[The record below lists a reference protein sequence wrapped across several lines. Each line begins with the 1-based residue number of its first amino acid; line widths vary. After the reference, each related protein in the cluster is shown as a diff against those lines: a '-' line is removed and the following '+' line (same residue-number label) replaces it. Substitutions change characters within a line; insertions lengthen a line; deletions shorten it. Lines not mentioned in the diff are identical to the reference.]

1 MKKILITGGTVFV
14 SKFTA
19 AYFVKKGYQV
29 YVLNRGSRQ
38 QVEGVHLI
46 CADRNNL
53 KDQLKDYSF
62 DAVIDVCAYNKEDVK
77 NLLDALGEFKDYL
90 FISSS
95 AVYPETNVQPFTEE
109 QEIGYNNIWT
119 GYGEGKV
126 EAEKYLR
133 DSVPDAYILRPPYLY
148 GPMQNVYREAF
159 VFDCAMQK
167 RKFYIPKDGSM
178 KLQFFHVEDLCRL
191 MEIILET
198 KPGEH
203 VLNVGNPEAV
213 DINTFVKMCYEV
225 AGEEL
230 DKVYVTDHDNQRDY
244 FCFYD
249 YEYMLDVSKQ
259 SKLLPKTK
267 DLYEGLKE
275 SYDWYLAHQG
285 DVNKKD
291 YMKFID
297 HSFKN

>member
-1 MKKILITGGTVFV
+1 MRKILITGGTVFV

-19 AYFVKKGYQV
+19 SYFVKKGYQV
-29 YVLNRGSRQ
+29 YVLNRGTRQ

-46 CADRNNL
+46 CADRNDLRN
-53 KDQLKDYSF
+53 QLKGEAF

-77 NLLDALGEFKDYL
+77 NLLDALGEFKNYL

-95 AVYPETNVQPFTEE
+95 AVYPETNAQPFTEE
-109 QEIGYNNIWT
+109 QNIGYNNIWT
-119 GYGEGKV
+119 NYGVGKAA
-126 EAEKYLR
+126 AEKYLR
-133 DSVPDAYILRPPYLY
+133 DMVPDAYIIRPPYLY
-148 GPMQNVYREAF
+148 GPMQNVYREPF

-191 MEIILET
+191 MEVILET
-198 KPGEH
+198 RPGEH
-203 VLNVGNPEAV
+203 VLNVGNPEVV
-213 DINTFVKMCYEV
+213 DINTFVEMCYDV
-225 AGEEL
+225 AGAEL
-230 DKVYVTDHDNQRDY
+230 HKVYVTNHHNQRDY

-249 YEYMLDVSKQ
+249 YEYVLDVSKQ
-259 SKLLPKTK
+259 RKLLPETR

-275 SYDWYLAHQG
+275 SYDWYLTHQEN
-285 DVNKKD
+285 VNKKD

-297 HSFKN
+297 QYIC

>member
-19 AYFVKKGYQV
+19 SYFVKKGYQV
-29 YVLNRGSRQ
+29 YVLNRGTRQ

-53 KDQLKDYSF
+53 KDQLKEYSF
-62 DAVIDVCAYNKEDVK
+62 DAVIDVCAYRKEDIK

-95 AVYPETNVQPFTEE
+95 AVYPESNPQPFTEE

-119 GYGEGKV
+119 SYGQGKV
-126 EAEKYLR
+126 EAERYLR
-133 DSVPDAYILRPPYLY
+133 NEVPDAYILRPPYLY

-191 MEIILET
+191 MELILE
-198 KPGEH
+198 KHPEEH
-203 VLNVGNPEAV
+203 ILNVGNPEVV
-213 DINTFVKMCYEV
+213 DINAFVEMCYDI
-225 AGEEL
+225 AGAEL
-230 DKVYVTDHDNQRDY
+230 NKTYVTDHDNQRDY

-249 YEYMLDVSKQ
+249 YEYKLDVTRQ
-259 SKLLPKTK
+259 SKLLPRTK
-267 DLYEGLKE
+267 DLHEGFRE
-275 SYDWYLAHQG
+275 SYDWYLLHPE
-285 DVNKKD
+285 DVNKKE

-297 HSFKN
+297 QSIH